1 MNPLIQLRSLGQGVW
16 YSNLLRGLV
25 SSGGLRRM
33 IEEYGV
39 TGASVGT
46 QALERMIRGTSVY
59 DQDIKRLSSRGLTAK
74 AIALE
79 LAREDARAGA
89 AALEGIYKST
99 MASEGI
105 VACPIPGIDQNNAE
119 SIVTEALRLRSSINQ
134 PNILFI
140 IPATSA
146 GLKAIERLTFEGCGV
161 EASCIFT
168 LDKMDEV
175 FGAYLKGLE
184 KRLSAGMSVKGSL
197 ATASFRLGALDSLI
211 DGLIE
216 QRVGQ
221 TASKDDKARLKAV
234 LGKGGLAAARLVYGR
249 YAEVFFSGRFSKCRA
264 KGALPMRIV
273 WEDMHVRDQRYHAL
287 KYIDGLVMEGT
298 ISRMPL
304 QTLLA
309 YREHGRPAQSSIHL
323 TEEAKKTLSELTAF
337 SIDMASAGRT
347 LEDESAQRHAASCRA
362 LADAVASRI
371 DAVGAPEGPVEGSE
385 TFSLGGFEGAVAKS
399 ITSLDDEG
407 FLDRLWSKDASLWK
421 DTAGDRAVIKNSLG
435 WLFVPELMNTV
446 KGFVISFASEVRAA
460 GFTDAV
466 LLGMGGSSLAP
477 IVFSRTIEAE
487 DGYPVLHCLDST
499 DPDAIAAVG
508 RAIDLEKTLFI
519 VSSKSG
525 STIEPLSL
533 FEHFYWQVKALLGE
547 RAGQNFC
554 AITEAGTALDG
565 YGRKYGFRRVF
576 LNPVDIGGRFSA
588 LSYFGLV
595 PAAISGIDI
604 SRLLGHALVLLSSI
618 QPFMRPSGSPAV
630 RLGAAIGTLALEGRD
645 KLTFILPPALSSFG
659 LWIEQLIAESTGKEG
674 KGIVPITGERPLK
687 PSEYGRDRAFVCID
701 EGERD
706 AKTARFVDSILKAGH
721 PVISLRIND
730 VYETGA
736 ELLRWETAVAVAGH
750 IMRLNPF
757 DQPDVELAKKLTVG
771 RLNSGVKKSA
781 LVPPGVLFEGEG
793 FRCAIGR
800 SALSL
805 AKTRPRKN
813 GKDAAGALKGLF
825 SLAVEGDYIGLL
837 AYYSPL
843 DSMMEKRLD
852 RLRSLLSAYSGCPV
866 QFGYGP
872 RYLHSTGQLHKGG
885 PNKGIFLIVCHGSP
899 KDIPIPESPFS
910 FSELELSQAFGDM
923 EALDSKGCRVALLYL
938 PDSSRASFDA
948 ALASVEAALSA

>member
-46 QALERMIRGTSVY
+46 QALEQMIRGTSVY
-59 DQDIKRLSSRGLTAK
+59 DQDIKRLSARGLSAK

-79 LAREDARAGA
+79 LATEDARAGA

-119 SIVTEALRLRSSINQ
+119 SIVTQALRLRSSISQ

-140 IPATSA
+140 IPATPA

-161 EASCIFT
+161 EASCVFT
-168 LDKMDEV
+168 LDKMEEV

-184 KRLSAGMSVKGSL
+184 KRLSAGMDLKGSV
-197 ATASFRLGALDSLI
+197 ATASFRLGALDDLI

-216 QRVGQ
+216 HKIAQ
-221 TASKDDKARLKAV
+221 TQSKDEKARLKAV
-234 LGKGGLAAARLVYGR
+234 LGKGAIAAARLVYGR
-249 YAEVFFSGRFSKCRA
+249 YVEVFFSGRFSKCRA

-273 WEDMHVRDQRYHAL
+273 WEDACVRDQRYHAL

-309 YREHGRPAQSSIHL
+309 YREHGRPAQSSTHL
-323 TEEAKKTLSELTAF
+323 TEEAKKTLSELCAL

-371 DAVGAPEGPVEGSE
+371 DAVGAPEGSAM
-385 TFSLGGFEGAVAKS
+385 FSLGGLAADVDAS
-399 ITSLDDEG
+399 IAGLDNEG

-421 DTAGDRAVIKNSLG
+421 DTATDRAVIKNSLG
-435 WLFVPELMNTV
+435 WLFAPDLMNTV
-446 KGFVISFASEVRAA
+446 KGSVISFASEVRAA

-487 DGYPVLHCLDST
+487 EGYPVLHCLDST

-533 FEHFYWQVKALLGE
+533 FEHFYWQVKAVRGE
-547 RAGQNFC
+547 RAGENFC

-618 QPFMRPSGSPAV
+618 QPFMRPSWSPAV
-630 RLGAAIGTLALEGRD
+630 RLGAAIGTLAVKGRD

-674 KGIVPITGERPLK
+674 KGIVPVTGERPLK

-701 EGERD
+701 EGGRD
-706 AKTARFVDSILKAGH
+706 ARTARFVDSLFKAGH
-721 PVISLRIND
+721 PVISLRIDD

-793 FRCAIGR
+793 FRCAVGR
-800 SALSL
+800 AALSL
-805 AKTRPRKN
+805 AKTKPRKN
-813 GKDAAGALKGLF
+813 GKDAASALKGLF
-825 SLAVEGDYIGLL
+825 GLAAEGDYIGLL

-843 DSMMEKRLD
+843 DGVMEKRLE
-852 RLRSLLSAYSGCPV
+852 RLRSLLSVYSGLPV

-885 PNKGIFLIVCHGSP
+885 PNKGVFLIICHGSP
-899 KDIPIPESPFS
+899 KDIPIPDSPFS

-938 PDSSRASFDA
+938 PDSSKASFDA